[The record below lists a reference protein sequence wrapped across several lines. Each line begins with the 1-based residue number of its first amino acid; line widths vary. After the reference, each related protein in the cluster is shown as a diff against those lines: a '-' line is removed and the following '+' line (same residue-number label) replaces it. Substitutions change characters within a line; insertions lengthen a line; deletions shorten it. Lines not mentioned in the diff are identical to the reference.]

1 MVPVSSLPS
10 PFSPSPQQ
18 GGDSLDIGAPD
29 LSHLSEEERQIILQV
44 LQRQKDE
51 ERKEEE
57 IAQKGNQELWDIER
71 QIQERKENAQ
81 KLIGTQDDAIC
92 QICQKTKFADGIGHK
107 CFYCQLRSC
116 ARCGGKTTSKNK
128 NIWACSL
135 CQKRQQILARTGKWF
150 QQQQQTHLND
160 NVFQEQTTQQH
171 QLPQKSSDFS
181 ISEHTKTTQQN
192 EKLQRKQSL
201 SSQQQK
207 RNSLTRQNTLKRQ
220 QTIEQTDD
228 KNMKQQPIINGTTE
242 ELPKTSNE
250 TSKWNGQTRRS
261 IKQQREHN
269 NNKSFKQQSFNV
281 QNSLD
286 EENNNNIR
294 EKENVRKTLQK
305 QVSNKVGNA
314 LTRQQTQQQQQHNLQ
329 QQQRYCFYVCFNFCF
344 CFIFVFLFV
353 LYFQKGFHCFCLF
366 WCLFVVIVMFL
377 CFVYFVCL
385 Y

>member
-150 QQQQQTHLND
+150 QQQQTHLND
-160 NVFQEQTTQQH
+160 NVFQEQTTQQP

-220 QTIEQTDD
+220 QTIEQSDD

-250 TSKWNGQTRRS
+250 TSKWNGQTRKS
-261 IKQQREHN
+261 IKQQREQQ
-269 NNKSFKQQSFNV
+269 NKSFRQQSFNV

-286 EENNNNIR
+286 EENNNR

-305 QVSNKVGNA
+305 QVSNKA
-314 LTRQQTQQQQQHNLQ
+314 
-329 QQQRYCFYVCFNFCF
+329 
-344 CFIFVFLFV
+344 FIVFV
-353 LYFQKGFHCFCLF
+353 
-366 WCLFVVIVMFL
+366 
-377 CFVYFVCL
+377 
-385 Y
+385 